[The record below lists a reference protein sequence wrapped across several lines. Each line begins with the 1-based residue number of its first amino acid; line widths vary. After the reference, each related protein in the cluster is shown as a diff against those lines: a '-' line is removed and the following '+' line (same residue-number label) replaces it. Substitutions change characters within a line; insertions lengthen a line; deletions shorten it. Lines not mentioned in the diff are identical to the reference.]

1 MLKRIWVSIG
11 WLGAVQCVV
20 PIIAI
25 AVFAVHGP
33 FGSAGLWS
41 RSAVV
46 MLSAVGLSL
55 AMRGYKKTQTTSPCE
70 AMLPPLVSSPQEF
83 CLILRPFGSDGGIII
98 NAPKTFRDGRERGSA
113 AVFRRTLTLEQIIAQ
128 AAERTLS
135 QKTYAMVDQD
145 KLLAPPGPVYMRAP
159 HRDWQ
164 DAVGALIRRSYA
176 IFLVLPANQE
186 LRDSFN
192 WEIEQII
199 ANELQSRTVIILPP
213 HDPDPAGF
221 ARSIRQAAV
230 LAAAM
235 DGIAGTMAA
244 AHPPAARRY
253 ETQLAAEKPLMIK
266 FAKPDRDSNNSLLR
280 WVAVDPPGT
289 KRRVFPGKVKVT
301 ANTYSDALGKAL
313 TVIHRE
319 LAGTSFSARYP
330 VHSARRAQR
339 SWR

>member
-1 MLKRIWVSIG
+1 MLKRIWVSMG
-11 WLGAVQCVV
+11 WLGAAQCVV
-20 PIIAI
+20 PIITI
-25 AVFAVHGP
+25 AVFAIHGT
-33 FGSAGLWS
+33 FGSAALWS
-41 RSAVV
+41 RSVV
-46 MLSAVGLSL
+46 VIVSAFAFSL
-55 AMRGYKKTQTTSPCE
+55 AMRGYKNTQKTSPC
-70 AMLPPLVSSPQEF
+70 AAVLPPLVSSPEEF

-98 NAPKTFRDGRERGSA
+98 NAPKTFRDGRERGSV
-113 AVFRRTLTLEQIIAQ
+113 AVFRRTLTMEQIIAQ
-128 AAERTLS
+128 AGERTLG

-221 ARSIRQAAV
+221 ATCIRHAAV
-230 LAAAM
+230 LAATM
-235 DGIAGTMAA
+235 ESIAGTVAA
-244 AHPPAARRY
+244 ADPSAVRRY

-266 FAKPDRDSNNSLLR
+266 FAQSDRDSNSSLLR
-280 WVAVDPPGT
+280 LVAVDPPGK
-289 KRRVFPGKVKVT
+289 KRRAVLRKVKLEVT
-301 ANTYSDALGKAL
+301 ASTYASALGKAL
-313 TVIHRE
+313 AEIHRE

-330 VHSARRAQR
+330 VHSASRARR
-339 SWR
+339 S